1 MSSFDANVKKEK
13 KKRID
18 KRNYHLSYET
28 RNQFF
33 LGCNDRVKTE
43 GEFISRDNKGMEKR
57 RRKRGEATDGGVV
70 GQREC
75 VYARTYVTQC

>member
-1 MSSFDANVKKEK
+1 MSSFDANVKKKK

-28 RNQFF
+28 RNQIF
-33 LGCNDRVKTE
+33 LGCNEGVKAE
-43 GEFISRDNKGMEKR
+43 GKFISRDNKGMEK

-75 VYARTYVTQC
+75 VYARIYVTQC